1 MGRESTGPQKK
12 ISIHAPAEGATA
24 RCRRNRT
31 IYITISIHAPAEGAT
46 EELAELRKLKLFQS
60 TLPRR
65 ERLGSFRRNV
75 LFWLFQST
83 LPRRER
89 HLNKAPWLSEN
100 VFQSTLPRRERR
112 APILFFRL
120 SGNISI
126 HAPAEGAT
134 YFQRG
139 EGDFLWTFQSTL
151 PRRERRKKPS
161 RMQTSTQFQSTLP
174 RRERQYAKPVRSQY
188 PDFNPRSRGGS
199 DSICREKTGS
209 VRISIHAPA
218 EGATSQMQCV
228 ILCHLISIHAPAE
241 GATQYRSGRCK
252 RFHISIHAPAEGAT
266 TQPEL
271 SA

>member
-100 VFQSTLPRRERR
+100 VFQSTLPRRERLNTGV
-112 APILFFRL
+112 A
-120 SGNISI
+120 
-126 HAPAEGAT
+126 GASA
-134 YFQRG
+134 FI
-139 EGDFLWTFQSTL
+139 FQSTL
-151 PRRERRKKPS
+151 PRRERRRNRNCPLDVS
-161 RMQTSTQFQSTLP
+161 VFQSTLP
-174 RRERQYAKPVRSQY
+174 RRERPEFKYIGMCHSGY
-188 PDFNPRSRGGS
+188 FNPRSRGGS
-199 DSICREKTGS
+199 DSK
-209 VRISIHAPA
+209 
-218 EGATSQMQCV
+218 
-228 ILCHLISIHAPAE
+228 
-241 GATQYRSGRCK
+241 
-252 RFHISIHAPAEGAT
+252 
-266 TQPEL
+266 
-271 SA
+271 